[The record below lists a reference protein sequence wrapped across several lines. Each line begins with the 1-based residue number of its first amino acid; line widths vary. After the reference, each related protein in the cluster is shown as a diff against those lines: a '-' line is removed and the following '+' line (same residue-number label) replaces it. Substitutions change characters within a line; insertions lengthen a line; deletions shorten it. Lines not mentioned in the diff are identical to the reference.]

1 MANLG
6 RNKESKPVEAAVAE
20 EPVDVAV
27 EPEVPVDAEAAVEVV
42 KDEQD
47 TKAEE
52 TEGPTDASGRV
63 LNPWEVRP

>member
-6 RNKESKPVEAAVAE
+6 RNRESEPVEAAVAE

-27 EPEVPVDAEAAVEVV
+27 EPEVPADAEAAVEVAEEEQA
-42 KDEQD
+42 EQD
-47 TKAEE
+47 VKA
-52 TEGPTDASGRV
+52 EGPTDASGRV